1 MTVAYIHI
9 RGSYFLIK
17 QKMNKSKKNYIK
29 IAMPMAKHTAEYAS
43 KCCLEGILNLMFVVP
58 YTLII

>member
-1 MTVAYIHI
+1 MVPVAYIHI

-29 IAMPMAKHTAEYAS
+29 FAMPVARHMAELLQNA
-43 KCCLEGILNLMFVVP
+43 L
-58 YTLII
+58 